1 MESHPAG
8 HSWGYG
14 QLNVSSDD
22 LDKGIESPRS
32 KWMDDTNLGGSV
44 DLLQG
49 RKALQIDL
57 DRLD

>member
-22 LDKGIESPRS
+22 LDKGIESPAV
-32 KWMDDTNLGGSV
+32 DDTNLGGSV
-44 DLLQG
+44 DLLEG

-57 DRLD
+57 NRLD